1 MSSRSKNI
9 LVVLLLML
17 NIGIAYAITV
27 PFGIQNQILWQSSF
41 TAMYYAITYE
51 VIIWFILTFIEGLFI
66 DRI

>member
-1 MSSRSKNI
+1 
-9 LVVLLLML
+9 ML